1 MLDVRDTFPNS
12 KLVEVLQLFNSFL
25 DRKDRE
31 KVLKATMLKETAKML
46 NVDSETLPSVC
57 LYTFLNAHQG

>member
-12 KLVEVLQLFNSFL
+12 KLVEVLQLFNPFR
-25 DRKDRE
+25 RKDRE